1 MAWKGR
7 AILPR
12 GATIGHSEVVLE
24 LLDGDTLLS
33 SHPLKIRRF
42 ADWRGSVYAKESAV
56 TSAEVEVRWESK
68 AMELDLNTAWNIAFA
83 GIDLSILDDTPLEV
97 LNTGIRGISLDIN
110 CYENEEQR
118 IEMNVGVFWSR
129 MRRR

>member
-7 AILPR
+7 AVLPR
-12 GATIGHSEVVLE
+12 GATIGRSEVTLE
-24 LLDGDTLLS
+24 LLDGDTLIS
-33 SHPLKIRRF
+33 SHALKIRRF
-42 ADWRGSVYAKESAV
+42 ADWRGSVCAKESAV
-56 TSAEVEVRWESK
+56 TSADVEVRWESK

-83 GIDLSILDDTPLEV
+83 GIDLSILDDAPIEV

-118 IEMNVGVFWSR
+118 IEMNVGFLFER
-129 MRRR
+129 NEA